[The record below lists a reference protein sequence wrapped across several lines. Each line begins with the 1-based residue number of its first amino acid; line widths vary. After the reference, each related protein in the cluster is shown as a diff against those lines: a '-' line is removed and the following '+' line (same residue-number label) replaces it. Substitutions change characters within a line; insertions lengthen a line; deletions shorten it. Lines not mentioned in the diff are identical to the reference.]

1 MMGGCSEW
9 GLQSAVK
16 ANSDSEGALG
26 WTEVPVQLISQS
38 SINDSFDILL
48 LS

>member
-1 MMGGCSEW
+1 MGGCSEW

-16 ANSDSEGALG
+16 ADSDSGGALG
-26 WTEVPVQLISQS
+26 WTEVPVQSMSQS
-38 SINDSFDILL
+38 GINDSFDILL